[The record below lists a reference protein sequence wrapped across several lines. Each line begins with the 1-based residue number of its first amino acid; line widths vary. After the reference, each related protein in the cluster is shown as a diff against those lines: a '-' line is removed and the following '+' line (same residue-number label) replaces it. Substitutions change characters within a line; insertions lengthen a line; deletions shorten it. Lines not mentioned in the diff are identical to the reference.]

1 MANKMTA
8 VRILLSV
15 ILLFLPV
22 FSLSFWILY
31 LLAGFSDMADGWIA
45 RHWNLVSKTGERLDS
60 VSCRQIR
67 MFLCRVRCN

>member
-1 MANKMTA
+1 MANKVTA

-15 ILLFLPV
+15 ILLFSPV
-22 FSLSFWILY
+22 FSLSFWIIH

-60 VSCRQIR
+60 FGCRQIR